1 MPDFAPNYTP
11 RYKLRYFANGHNHTQ
26 LWRPPTTQTIADAA
40 TFALFVSGYYAAAAT
55 LLYDDVVPID
65 ASWAEADSDIFLPCA
80 IPTIIGTGAAGPGP
94 VQSGPVALS
103 FVGRSTAGL
112 RWVLYQY
119 GSIIEPGGFADAQN
133 YRVTSAEETGVLDIV
148 GFLNGESG
156 TFVANDDFPVLVK
169 PYANVKANDYWVRKT
184 RG

>member
-11 RYKLRYFANGHNHTQ
+11 RYKLRYSANGKVHTQ
-26 LWRPPTTQTIADAA
+26 LWRPPTTSTIADAA
-40 TFALFVSGYYAAAAT
+40 TFALFVSGYYAALAP
-55 LLYDDVVPID
+55 LLYTDIAAID

-80 IPTIIGTGAAGPGP
+80 TATLLGSGFPGP
-94 VQSGPVALS
+94 APASQTPYTLS

-119 GSIIEPGGFADAQN
+119 GGILYPEGNANLYDYRASAADYVEIGDTQA
-133 YRVTSAEETGVLDIV
+133 
-148 GFLNGESG
+148 FLNGESG
-156 TFVANDDFPVLVK
+156 TFVANDDNPVLVK
-169 PYANVKANDYWVRKT
+169 PYANLKANDYWVRKA